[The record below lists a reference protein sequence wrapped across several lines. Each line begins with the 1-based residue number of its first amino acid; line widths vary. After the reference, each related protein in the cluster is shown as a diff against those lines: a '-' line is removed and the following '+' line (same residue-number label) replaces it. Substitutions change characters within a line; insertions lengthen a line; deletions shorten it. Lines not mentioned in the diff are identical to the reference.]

1 MRQLAKTSEKQ
12 IRRTD
17 TILWIISLLTILPF
31 VGVGIIY
38 SKTFIN
44 IWYLVVFGLVSGLIL
59 GLTTYKKIKDYS
71 NQELKNHITFCVFV
85 FGVLLNYGLLWIN
98 YNFPRHEIKTYDS
111 RIIEYAMSNRRGSSV
126 LTIEFAGIIKDIR
139 MPIEDYKLLK
149 EKGYVTITVDKGLL
163 GIYIIVDKKIL

>member
-12 IRRTD
+12 KRRTD
-17 TILWIISLLTILPF
+17 IILWIINLLTLIPF
-31 VGVGIIY
+31 TGVGIFY
-38 SKTFIN
+38 FKTFIN
-44 IWYLVVFGLVSGLIL
+44 IWYLVIFGLASGVIL

-111 RIIEYAMSNRRGSSV
+111 RIIEYAMSNRRSSSV
-126 LTIEFAGIIKDIR
+126 LTIEFAGIIKDIH
-139 MPIEDYKLLK
+139 MPIEDYELLK
-149 EKGYVTITVDKGLL
+149 EKGYVTITVDRGLL
-163 GIYIIVDKKIL
+163 GIYIILDKKI

>member
-12 IRRTD
+12 KRRTD
-17 TILWIISLLTILPF
+17 TILWIISLLTLIQF
-31 VGVGIIY
+31 IGVGIFY

-85 FGVLLNYGLLWIN
+85 FGILLNYGLLWIN
-98 YNFPRHEIKTYDS
+98 YNFPRHEIKTYNS

-126 LTIEFAGIIKDIR
+126 LTIEFAGITKDIH

-149 EKGYVTITVDKGLL
+149 EKGYVTITVDRGFL
-163 GIYIIVDKKIL
+163 GIYIILDKKI

>member
-12 IRRTD
+12 KRRTD
-17 TILWIISLLTILPF
+17 TILWLISLLTLIPF
-31 VGVGIIY
+31 TGVGIFY
-38 SKTFIN
+38 FKTFIN
-44 IWYLVVFGLVSGLIL
+44 IGYLVVFGLVSGLIL
-59 GLTTYKKIKDYS
+59 GLATYKKIKDYS

-126 LTIEFAGIIKDIR
+126 LTIEFAGIIKDIH
-139 MPIEDYKLLK
+139 MPIEDYELLK

-163 GIYIIVDKKIL
+163 GIYIILDKKI